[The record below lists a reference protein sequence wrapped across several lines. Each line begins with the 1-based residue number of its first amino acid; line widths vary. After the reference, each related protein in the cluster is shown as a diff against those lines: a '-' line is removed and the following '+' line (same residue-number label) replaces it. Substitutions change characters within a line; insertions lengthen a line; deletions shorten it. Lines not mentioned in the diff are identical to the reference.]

1 MEKLSTYI
9 MTSIWVEDPDRLFQ
23 TTAMETG
30 NVDLILYGDGC
41 SGNVRLTVPV
51 ALARSIATSLLR
63 AAAEVEATQG
73 AEVPT

>member
-9 MTSIWVEDPDRLFQ
+9 MTSIWVDDPDRLFHA
-23 TTAMETG
+23 TAMETG
-30 NVDLILYGDGC
+30 KVDMSLYGDGC
-41 SGNVRLTVPV
+41 SGSVRLVVPV
-51 ALARSIATSLLR
+51 ALARSMAESMLR